1 MTFLLTKITF
11 IAYLIWALP
20 SLAINNGEKAIAF
33 SLFSHTN
40 EQINLENFKGKTI
53 VLEWFNKGCP
63 FVKKFY
69 ESKSMQKWQGELT
82 QQGIIWLTISSSAHG
97 KQGFETVT
105 EVSETRKNWKI
116 SSTYNLLDHD
126 GKVGKL
132 YEAKTTP
139 HIYVI
144 DKNFNLVYQGAIDSI
159 LSTDQEDI
167 PKAENYLLK
176 AIEDLAN
183 NRSVKIAKTKPYGCS
198 VKY

>member
-53 VLEWFNKGCP
+53 
-63 FVKKFY
+63 
-69 ESKSMQKWQGELT
+69 
-82 QQGIIWLTISSSAHG
+82 
-97 KQGFETVT
+97 
-105 EVSETRKNWKI
+105 
-116 SSTYNLLDHD
+116 
-126 GKVGKL
+126 
-132 YEAKTTP
+132 
-139 HIYVI
+139 
-144 DKNFNLVYQGAIDSI
+144 DSI
-159 LSTDQEDI
+159 LSTDQDDI